1 MSKYDEL
8 KKLDELLKEGA
19 LTQKEFDQ
27 QKAKL
32 LGTQFSSIKLKEIKL
47 KDLIFK
53 PSKWFLS
60 WFLSLD
66 KKSKIIVIILL
77 LIITIQSFQ
86 EEDSTDLVA
95 QQETTTTQP
104 RETTTTQPR
113 ETTTTQPRE
122 TTTTQPRK
130 TTTTQ
135 PRETTT
141 TQPRETINTQC
152 VEWDKATKSN
162 NLKMAQLLETYV
174 DQTENYINNEI
185 SFEKYLSILDELIY
199 ESGELLDLQKST
211 NPNKENEVAD
221 GWVQGAFAA
230 YNQGFYS
237 YKTGQEETDVFW
249 INEGNDNLEFGTSSI
264 YEYYNTL
271 QDC

>member
-1 MSKYDEL
+1 MSKFDEL

-19 LTQKEFDQ
+19 ITQKEFDE

-32 LGTQFSSIKLKEIKL
+32 LGTQFSSIKLK
-47 KDLIFK
+47 DLIFK
-53 PSKWFLS
+53 PSKWFLN

-77 LIITIQSFQ
+77 LIITIQSSP
-86 EEDSTDLVA
+86 EEDPTDLVA
-95 QQETTTTQP
+95 QQETTTTQLKETTTTQLK
-104 RETTTTQPR
+104 ETTTTQPK
-113 ETTTTQPRE
+113 ETTTTQPKE
-122 TTTTQPRK
+122 TT
-130 TTTTQ
+130 
-135 PRETTT
+135 
-141 TQPRETINTQC
+141 NTQC
-152 VEWDKATKSN
+152 VEWDKATKLN

-199 ESGELLDLQKST
+199 ESVELLDLQRST

-230 YNQGFYS
+230 YNQGFYA
-237 YKTGQEETDVFW
+237 YKTGQEETDIFW
-249 INEGNDNLEFGTSSI
+249 INEGNDNLEFGTFSI
-264 YEYYNTL
+264 NEYYNTL

>member
-95 QQETTTTQP
+95 QQ
-104 RETTTTQPR
+104 
-113 ETTTTQPRE
+113 
-122 TTTTQPRK
+122 
-130 TTTTQ
+130 
-135 PRETTT
+135 ETTT

>member
-1 MSKYDEL
+1 MSKFDEL

-19 LTQKEFDQ
+19 ITQKEFDE

-32 LGTQFSSIKLKEIKL
+32 LGTQFSLIKL

-53 PSKWFLS
+53 PSKWFLN

-77 LIITIQSFQ
+77 LIITIQSSQ
-86 EEDSTDLVA
+86 EEDPTDLVA

-104 RETTTTQPR
+104 KETTTTQP
-113 ETTTTQPRE
+113 
-122 TTTTQPRK
+122 K
-130 TTTTQ
+130 
-135 PRETTT
+135 
-141 TQPRETINTQC
+141 ETINTQC
-152 VEWDKATKSN
+152 VEWDKATKLN

-199 ESGELLDLQKST
+199 ESVELLDLQRST

-249 INEGNDNLEFGTSSI
+249 INEGNDNLEFGTFSI
-264 YEYYNTL
+264 NEYYNTL

>member
-1 MSKYDEL
+1 MSKFDEL

-19 LTQKEFDQ
+19 ITQKEFDQ

-53 PSKWFLS
+53 PSKWFLN

-86 EEDSTDLVA
+86 EENATDLVA

-104 RETTTTQPR
+104 KETTTTQP
-113 ETTTTQPRE
+113 
-122 TTTTQPRK
+122 K
-130 TTTTQ
+130 
-135 PRETTT
+135 
-141 TQPRETINTQC
+141 ETINTQC

-162 NLKMAQLLETYV
+162 NLKMAKLLETYV

-185 SFEKYLSILDELIY
+185 SFEKYLSTLDELIY

-249 INEGNDNLEFGTSSI
+249 INEGNDNLDFGTFSI
-264 YEYYNTL
+264 TEYYNTIE
-271 QDC
+271 DC

>member
-1 MSKYDEL
+1 MSKFDEL
-8 KKLDELLKEGA
+8 KKIDELLKEGA
-19 LTQKEFDQ
+19 ITQKEFDQ

-53 PSKWFLS
+53 PSKWFLN

-86 EEDSTDLVA
+86 EENSTDLVA

-104 RETTTTQPR
+104 
-113 ETTTTQPRE
+113 
-122 TTTTQPRK
+122 K
-130 TTTTQ
+130 
-135 PRETTT
+135 
-141 TQPRETINTQC
+141 ETINTQC

-162 NLKMAQLLETYV
+162 NLKMAKLLETYV

-249 INEGNDNLEFGTSSI
+249 INEGNDNLEFGTFSI
-264 YEYYNTL
+264 NEYYNTL

>member
-1 MSKYDEL
+1 MSKFDEL
-8 KKLDELLKEGA
+8 KKIDELLKEGA
-19 LTQKEFDQ
+19 ITQKEFDQ

-53 PSKWFLS
+53 PSKWFLN

-77 LIITIQSFQ
+77 LIITIQSSP
-86 EEDSTDLVA
+86 EEDPTDLVA

-104 RETTTTQPR
+104 KETTTTQP
-113 ETTTTQPRE
+113 
-122 TTTTQPRK
+122 K
-130 TTTTQ
+130 
-135 PRETTT
+135 
-141 TQPRETINTQC
+141 ETINTQC

-162 NLKMAQLLETYV
+162 NLKMAKLLETYV

-199 ESGELLDLQKST
+199 ESRELLDLQKST

-249 INEGNDNLEFGTSSI
+249 INEGNDNLEFGTFSI
-264 YEYYNTL
+264 NEYYNTL

>member
-1 MSKYDEL
+1 MSKFDEL
-8 KKLDELLKEGA
+8 KKIDELLKEGA
-19 LTQKEFDQ
+19 ITQKEFDQ

-86 EEDSTDLVA
+86 EENSTDLVA

-104 RETTTTQPR
+104 KETTTTQP
-113 ETTTTQPRE
+113 
-122 TTTTQPRK
+122 K
-130 TTTTQ
+130 
-135 PRETTT
+135 
-141 TQPRETINTQC
+141 ETINTQC

-162 NLKMAQLLETYV
+162 NLKMAKLLETYV

-199 ESGELLDLQKST
+199 ESRELLDLQKST

-249 INEGNDNLEFGTSSI
+249 INEGNDNLEFGTFSI
-264 YEYYNTL
+264 NEYYNTL

>member
-1 MSKYDEL
+1 MSKFDEL

-19 LTQKEFDQ
+19 ITQKEFDQ

-53 PSKWFLS
+53 PSKWFLN

-104 RETTTTQPR
+104 KETTTTQPK
-113 ETTTTQPRE
+113 ETTTTQP
-122 TTTTQPRK
+122 K
-130 TTTTQ
+130 
-135 PRETTT
+135 
-141 TQPRETINTQC
+141 ETINTQC

-162 NLKMAQLLETYV
+162 NLKMAKLLETYV

-185 SFEKYLSILDELIY
+185 SFEKYLSTLDELIY

-249 INEGNDNLEFGTSSI
+249 INEGNDNLEFGTFSI
-264 YEYYNTL
+264 NEYYNTL

>member
-1 MSKYDEL
+1 MSKFDEL

-19 LTQKEFDQ
+19 ITQKEFDQ

-53 PSKWFLS
+53 PSKWFLN

-86 EEDSTDLVA
+86 EENATDLVA

-104 RETTTTQPR
+104 KETTT
-113 ETTTTQPRE
+113 
-122 TTTTQPRK
+122 
-130 TTTTQ
+130 
-135 PRETTT
+135 
-141 TQPRETINTQC
+141 TQC

-162 NLKMAQLLETYV
+162 NLKMAKLLETYV

-199 ESGELLDLQKST
+199 ESRELLDLQKST

-249 INEGNDNLEFGTSSI
+249 INEGNDNLEFGTFSI
-264 YEYYNTL
+264 NEYYNTL

>member
-113 ETTTTQPRE
+113 KTTTTQPRE
-122 TTTTQPRK
+122 

-162 NLKMAQLLETYV
+162 NLKMAQLLETLV

-185 SFEKYLSILDELIY
+185 SFDKYLSILDELIY
-199 ESGELLDLQKST
+199 ESRELIDLQKET
-211 NPNKENEVAD
+211 IPNKENEVAD
-221 GWVQGAFAA
+221 GYVQGAFSA

-237 YKTGQEETDVFW
+237 YKTGQEENDVFW
-249 INEGNDNLEFGTSSI
+249 INEGNDNLEFGTFNI
-264 YEYYNTL
+264 TEYYNTL
-271 QDC
+271 EDC